1 MCFFRV
7 LMAGTLL
14 VFGLGASALGQAPAG
29 TSDATAG
36 KVLDIQEKVLDTQE
50 RVLDIQQRVL
60 DIIGLSADTQRATS
74 VISGQVIS
82 LGAAIQ
88 DLKGAGTRV
97 VVTETPR
104 PLAPGPKALPRR
116 EVKIYLPAD
125 VLFDFDR
132 ADLRP
137 QAGPVL
143 ERVASVLRTD
153 PTASATIEGHT
164 DGKGND
170 QYNQALSERRAQSVR
185 LWLGGHG
192 VTSSMAARGLGK
204 TRPVAPNTLPNGAD
218 NPEGRQKNRRVEITF
233 TTAQ

>member
-88 DLKGAGTRV
+88 DLKGAGTGV
-97 VVTETPR
+97 VITETPR
-104 PLAPGPKALPRR
+104 PPAPGPKALPRR

-192 VTSSMAARGLGK
+192 VTSSMAARGC
-204 TRPVAPNTLPNGAD
+204 RPGVGW
-218 NPEGRQKNRRVEITF
+218 I
-233 TTAQ
+233 

>member
-88 DLKGAGTRV
+88 DLKGAGTGV
-97 VVTETPR
+97 VITETPR
-104 PLAPGPKALPRR
+104 PPAPGPKALPRR

-170 QYNQALSERRAQSVR
+170 QYNQALSERRGPAVEAAKLYEELPESI
-185 LWLGGHG
+185 
-192 VTSSMAARGLGK
+192 AARHALAAQIR
-204 TRPVAPNTLPNGAD
+204 TAPVPTYER
-218 NPEGRQKNRRVEITF
+218 EGRPTKKDRRLLDDWRGRRS
-233 TTAQ
+233 

>member
-88 DLKGAGTRV
+88 DLKGAGTGWWSR
-97 VVTETPR
+97 
-104 PLAPGPKALPRR
+104 KRR
-116 EVKIYLPAD
+116 DHSLPA
-125 VLFDFDR
+125 
-132 ADLRP
+132 
-137 QAGPVL
+137 
-143 ERVASVLRTD
+143 
-153 PTASATIEGHT
+153 
-164 DGKGND
+164 
-170 QYNQALSERRAQSVR
+170 
-185 LWLGGHG
+185 LGAA
-192 VTSSMAARGLGK
+192 AARSQNLPSGRCAVRFRSRRLAA
-204 TRPVAPNTLPNGAD
+204 TSRPGA
-218 NPEGRQKNRRVEITF
+218 
-233 TTAQ
+233 

>member
-88 DLKGAGTRV
+88 DLKGAGTGV
-97 VVTETPR
+97 VITETPR
-104 PLAPGPKALPRR
+104 PPAPGPKALPRR

>member
-7 LMAGTLL
+7 PLAATLL
-14 VFGLGASALGQAPAG
+14 AVGLGSSAGFAQAPAG

-36 KVLDIQEKVLDTQE
+36 KVLDIQGK
-50 RVLDIQQRVL
+50 VL
-60 DIIGLSADTQRATS
+60 DIIGLGADTQGGAS
-74 VISGQVIS
+74 QISGQVVS

-88 DLKGAGTRV
+88 NLKGVGTGV

-104 PLAPGPKALPRR
+104 PSAPGPKAPPRR

-132 ADLRP
+132 ADLRTE
-137 QAGPVL
+137 AASVL
-143 ERVASVLRTD
+143 ERVAGVLKSD
-153 PTASATIEGHT
+153 PTASAAIEGHT

-185 LWLGGHG
+185 LWLGSHG
-192 VTSSMAARGLGK
+192 VTSSMAARGFGK

-218 NPEGRQKNRRVEITF
+218 NPDGRQKNRRVEITF
-233 TTAQ
+233 TTSQ

>member
-1 MCFFRV
+1 
-7 LMAGTLL
+7 
-14 VFGLGASALGQAPAG
+14 
-29 TSDATAG
+29 
-36 KVLDIQEKVLDTQE
+36 
-50 RVLDIQQRVL
+50 VL

-88 DLKGAGTRV
+88 DLKGAGTGV

-132 ADLRP
+132 ADLRAE
-137 QAGPVL
+137 AGPVL